1 MMDASEIAVLRT
13 KLREVNV
20 EYSMLVRN
28 KAGETRFVRMGQLRS
43 ERRALVELIA
53 RERELKAPVPDDALI
68 CPGALSGDVRCSPS
82 AHPLG

>member
-43 ERRALVELIA
+43 ERRALVDLIA
-53 RERELKAPVPDDALI
+53 RERELKAV
-68 CPGALSGDVRCSPS
+68 S
-82 AHPLG
+82 